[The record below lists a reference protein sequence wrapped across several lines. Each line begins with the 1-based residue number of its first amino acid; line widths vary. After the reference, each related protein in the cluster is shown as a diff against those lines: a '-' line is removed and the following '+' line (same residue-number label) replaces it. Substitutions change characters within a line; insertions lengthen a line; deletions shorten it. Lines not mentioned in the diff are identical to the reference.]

1 MLARRGRLEIG
12 ACSRCWHRIER
23 RRMARRRKG
32 ALARCAHILATNG
45 FPDGQRELPP
55 NEQTLDR
62 IIIEGKKRRA
72 GAFCRFRFPP
82 FENQDSFRVFER
94 RPDAPLPGISRPWS
108 PNLAQGAFQ
117 RSPIPATE

>member
-1 MLARRGRLEIG
+1 MAKKKSSCELAPADALRIALMMLARRGRLEIG

-55 NEQTLDR
+55 NAQALDR
-62 IIIEGKKRRA
+62 IIIEGKK
-72 GAFCRFRFPP
+72 
-82 FENQDSFRVFER
+82 
-94 RPDAPLPGISRPWS
+94 
-108 PNLAQGAFQ
+108 
-117 RSPIPATE
+117 